1 MPILT
6 QFIDDLGLLSQQTNH
21 RTMKVETE
29 RIKIENST
37 TTRELPFDSSR
48 YDVHVARR

>member
-29 RIKIENST
+29 RIKMKTLLLLESCLLILAGRT
-37 TTRELPFDSSR
+37 YT
-48 YDVHVARR
+48 